1 MITRSAGSSTVSP
14 KGAIAPKQPVSPPPP
29 RYSWVPHAHNLTIQG
44 GQLVQ
49 VLKLDPGGSFPA
61 VRKGQLVEVTASI
74 VSKGGAGSIYF
85 SDVEVVPAAG

>member
-1 MITRSAGSSTVSP
+1 M
-14 KGAIAPKQPVSPPPP
+14 
-29 RYSWVPHAHNLTIQG
+29 
-44 GQLVQ
+44 
-49 VLKLDPGGSFPA
+49 LKLDPGGSFPA